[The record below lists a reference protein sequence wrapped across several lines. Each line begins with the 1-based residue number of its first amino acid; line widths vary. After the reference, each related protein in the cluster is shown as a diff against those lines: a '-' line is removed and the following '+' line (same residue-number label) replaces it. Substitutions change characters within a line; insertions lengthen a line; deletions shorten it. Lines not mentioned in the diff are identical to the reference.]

1 MAQANMKQASIRGVF
16 KALQQQDPLID
27 NIVVYSEFVV
37 AYLMEESGP
46 NPGWRKANIEGP
58 MVLVR
63 RRSAPRFQLIVKNQL
78 NSRDLQDNMDQA
90 WELDCQKNYVFY
102 KSEDASKRIRGLWFK
117 DDAER
122 LKVQTSLER
131 SLDELRREPEQQM
144 AVLPRPGQEPPVPSQ
159 AADGIAVP
167 PPDGSEAHAH
177 VAPLDQKEIVIVTAD
192 SLRASLLSL
201 AEDDS
206 FVAALMQKL
215 KQAQPEVQE
224 HLQGEHRRR
233 DGLP

>member
-1 MAQANMKQASIRGVF
+1 MQ
-16 KALQQQDPLID
+16 KADQHCTLEMLQQTDQEIEA
-27 NIVVYSEFVV
+27 IVIACQFVV
-37 AYLMEESGP
+37 TYLLQQHGCT
-46 NPGWRKANIEGP
+46 PGWRKANIEGP